1 MNHINIPNH
10 LKQYIVQQDTDNYSI
25 IDHSAWS
32 FIMRISV
39 PFYKKYAHASYFDG
53 LHKTG
58 ITLNSIPSI
67 KNMNEKMSKFGWGA
81 IAVRGFIPPW
91 AFMEFQTLGLL
102 PIACD
107 MRSREHLTYTPAP
120 DIVHESS
127 GHCPI
132 IINEEYANFLKEYG
146 AIASKAIF
154 SKEDE
159 DIYYAIRSLSDL
171 KENRNSSMKDIK
183 SAEKKL
189 KLLKKNQKELSE
201 ANLLSRLHWW
211 TVEYGLIGSL
221 KSPKLYGAGLLSSV
235 GESQNCLSKNIKKIP
250 LTIDCINYNYDITE
264 QQPQLFV
271 AENFNH
277 LSEVLKE
284 FSNNMSFKVGG
295 TLGLDRAQKSGT
307 VCSVKF
313 DSNFVVSGKIIK
325 FLSSKDLI
333 PIYINFIGPT
343 QLSYNNSE
351 IKNHGGDYHKDGFG
365 CPIGKLKNS
374 SLSIHDLTKNDLKK
388 LKIIKNKYSIIEF
401 ESGILIKGIIKNI
414 LFYHNKVSIISVDN
428 CYVSNKSE
436 KLFDPE
442 WGTYDLFSS
451 NKVSSVFGGPSDFNS
466 YKKFIV
472 NINDK
477 KISQLNNVLNN
488 NDSDSKMISLYEKT
502 QNNKNNLN
510 ELHKIALVL
519 EKYYP
524 DEWLLRFIIYSHS
537 FKIEKEWIIKIRS
550 YLNSYK
556 PNSDLNKAIIR
567 GVDTL

>member
-1 MNHINIPNH
+1 MNHKKIPNH
-10 LKQYIVQQDTDNYSI
+10 LKQYIVEQDANNYSI

-58 ITLNSIPSI
+58 ITLDSIPSI
-67 KNMNEKMSKFGWGA
+67 KKMDKKMAKFGWGA
-81 IAVRGFIPPW
+81 IPVRGFIPPW

-102 PIACD
+102 PVACD

-146 AIASKAIF
+146 TIASKAIF

-171 KENRNSSMKDIK
+171 KENRNSSIKDIK

-189 KLLKKNQKELSE
+189 KLLKENQKEFSE

-211 TVEYGLIGSL
+211 TVEYGLIGTL
-221 KSPKLYGAGLLSSV
+221 ENPKLYGAGLLSSV
-235 GESQNCLSKNIKKIP
+235 GESQNCLSKNVKKIP
-250 LTIDCINYNYDITE
+250 LSIDCINYNYDITE
-264 QQPQLFV
+264 QQPQLFI
-271 AENFNH
+271 AKDFSH
-277 LSEVLKE
+277 LSKVLKE
-284 FSNNMSFKVGG
+284 FSNTMSFSIGG
-295 TLGLDRAQKSGT
+295 RLGLERAQKSGT

-313 DSNFVVSGKIIK
+313 DSNFTISGKVIRFIN
-325 FLSSKDLI
+325 SKNLL
-333 PIYINFIGPT
+333 PIYVNFIGPT
-343 QLSYNNSE
+343 QLSYNNQE

-374 SLSIHDLTKNDLKK
+374 SLSMHDLTKNDLKN
-388 LKIIKNKYSIIEF
+388 LKIIKNKYSEIEF
-401 ESGILIKGIIKNI
+401 ESGILVKGVIKNI
-414 LFYHNKVSIISVDN
+414 EFYHNKVCIISIDN
-428 CYVSNKSE
+428 CSVLNNSE
-436 KLFDPE
+436 ILFDPR

-451 NKVSSVFGGPSDFNS
+451 NKVSSVYGGPSDFNS
-466 YKKFIV
+466 YKKFTV
-472 NINDK
+472 NINDE
-477 KISQLNNVLNN
+477 KICQLNNISNN
-488 NDSDSKMISLYEKT
+488 NDSDYKIISLYKKT
-502 QNNKNNLN
+502 HDNKSNLD

-519 EKYYP
+519 DKNYP
-524 DEWLLRFIIYSHS
+524 DEWLLRFIIYSYS
-537 FKIEKEWIIKIRS
+537 FNTEKKWIIKIRN

-567 GVDTL
+567 GINTL

>member
-1 MNHINIPNH
+1 MNYKNIPNH
-10 LKQYIVQQDTDNYSI
+10 LKHYIVEQKVGNYSI

-67 KNMNEKMSKFGWGA
+67 SNMNKKMAKFGWGA
-81 IAVRGFIPPW
+81 IPVRGFIPPW

-102 PIACD
+102 PVACD

-146 AIASKAIF
+146 TIASRAIF

-189 KLLKKNQKELSE
+189 KLLKENQKELSE

-211 TVEYGLIGSL
+211 TVEYGLIGTL
-221 KSPKLYGAGLLSSV
+221 ENPKLYGAGLLSSV
-235 GESQNCLSKNIKKIP
+235 GESQNCLSKNVKKIP
-250 LTIDCINYNYDITE
+250 LSIDCINYNYDITE
-264 QQPQLFV
+264 QQPQLFI
-271 AENFNH
+271 AKDFSH
-277 LSEVLKE
+277 LSKVLKE
-284 FSNNMSFKVGG
+284 FSNTMSFSVGG
-295 TLGLDRAQKSGT
+295 RLGLERAQKSGT

-313 DSNFVVSGKIIK
+313 DSNFTISGKVIRFIN
-325 FLSSKDLI
+325 SKNLI
-333 PIYINFIGPT
+333 PIYVNFIGPT
-343 QLSYNNSE
+343 QLSYNNEE

-374 SLSIHDLTKNDLKK
+374 SLSMHDLTKNDLKN
-388 LKIIKNKYSIIEF
+388 LKIIKNKYSEIEF
-401 ESGILIKGIIKNI
+401 ESGILVKGIIKNI
-414 LFYHNKVSIISVDN
+414 EFYHNKVSIISIDN
-428 CYVSNKSE
+428 CSVLNNSE
-436 KLFDPE
+436 ILFDPK
-442 WGTYDLFSS
+442 WGIYDLFSS
-451 NKVSSVFGGPSDFNS
+451 KKVSSVYGGPSDFNS
-466 YKKFIV
+466 YKKFTV
-472 NINDK
+472 NINDE
-477 KISQLNNVLNN
+477 KIYQLNNISNN
-488 NDSDSKMISLYEKT
+488 NDSDYKIISLYKKT
-502 QNNKNNLN
+502 HDNKSNLD

-519 EKYYP
+519 DKNYP
-524 DEWLLRFIIYSHS
+524 DEWLLRFIIYSYS
-537 FKIEKEWIIKIRS
+537 FNTEKKWIIKIRN
-550 YLNSYK
+550 YLKSYK

-567 GVDTL
+567 GINTL